1 MYPQRI
7 TACLKA
13 LISNTITEKTDEI
26 IETKI
31 SAVKKCCAALFSF
44 ISFFG
49 VFYVINVSFVQKVTA
64 SLAKIALLWKSS
76 DEIVAAP
83 TFQLAMDYFDRHCPY
98 DYISMDSATSLSC
111 HGYVDACTFLVAMVY
126 LDRIRT
132 IDKTYFESSDPVE
145 LYLSVLIIASKYLYD
160 VGQQEFIYNDKW
172 ASLASISLKQVNEM
186 ELSALDAIHWNT
198 NVSHVE
204 FIRMLEEVETWIA
217 RDNMKKRGFCTYNE
231 TAVLLSRISLISD
244 CVKPLMISLAVLTF
258 VYSITIVSFLVFPQ
272 IPISVSM
279 QRSNNLIKGDG
290 YVLLF
295 ASLADNVTEQRT
307 VSSYDNFY
315 GCYASHFQRFFRALL
330 ISQIATKYV
339 IWIFNFI
346 AYGTGASGLPAIKEC
361 RAAGLEV
368 VAYERTSD
376 VGGLWNYR
384 PELTKGGTVMKST
397 VMNTSKEMTAYSD
410 FPPPANFCNF
420 MHHSKVLEY
429 LKDYARSN
437 DLYQH
442 ICFNTTVEQVSRINN
457 FWEVKINNGDKK
469 RFDYVV
475 ICTGHHTMPQ
485 YPRIPGSEKF
495 KGHILHSHKYRDYQ
509 GYEEKD
515 IFIVGI
521 GNSALDI
528 ASELSGVSKSV
539 TVSTRR
545 GSWIFNRVSQGGM
558 PNDLKMMTRL
568 HNYLM
573 DKLPWTVANDFM
585 EYRLQLRLDHDLY
598 GLRPNHRF
606 LQQHPTINDDLPN
619 LLCSGRIV
627 ITEDVELIQETSI
640 QVKGGRQFPADVII
654 FATGYTFGF
663 PFLYPEFI
671 IPIKNHEVELYK
683 YVFPLKYPTLAVVG
697 LIQPIG
703 SILPIS
709 EMQCRWVAAIFS
721 GQIKLP
727 LHEEMLADIQL
738 KQAQIRRR
746 YFKSN
751 KHTFQVDYI
760 KYMDEIAEQ
769 IGCKPNLKKYIFTEP
784 SFCLRLLIG
793 ANAPYVYRLEGPGS
807 WDKAKETLI
816 TLPERVKVPLKN
828 RECRLK
834 RYKRSGR
841 IEEYFRY
848 VSMKW
853 LAGWTCV
860 VFVTGIW
867 VFCSDS
873 RNLTT
878 LAYTTNV
885 VIFFVF
891 FSFILLWFDLQYDMS
906 TIF

>member
-330 ISQIATKYV
+330 ISQIATKC
-339 IWIFNFI
+339 
-346 AYGTGASGLPAIKEC
+346 TGASGLPAIKEC